1 MKTSSLL
8 LVGLLAIGCRQQS
21 PAQAPSSTDLAEPSR
36 ATVHAAATVL
46 ADAFEPGERMEFWGR
61 VLDYQGRPLPEA
73 AIVAYQTD
81 ATGLYNPPEANTR
94 VPRLR
99 AVAVT
104 EENGGFRFS
113 TIRPGPYPGGGNPQ
127 HIHLTITAPAHRFR
141 YVTYWFDDD
150 PLVTPERRSHLG
162 DETVIVALS
171 QDENGTWT
179 FSLDIRLLGN

>member
-8 LVGLLAIGCRQQS
+8 LVGLLIAGCRQQS
-21 PAQAPSSTDLAEPSR
+21 PAQTLPSTDLANPST
-36 ATVHAAATVL
+36 ATVRADTTVL
-46 ADAFEPGERMEFWGR
+46 ADASEPGERLEFWGR

-73 AIVAYQTD
+73 AIVAYHTN
-81 ATGLYNPPEANTR
+81 ASGLYNEPEANTR

-104 EENGGFRFS
+104 DENGGFRFS

-127 HIHLTITAPAHRFR
+127 HIHLTITAPAHRLQ
-141 YVTYWFDDD
+141 YVTYWFNDD
-150 PLVTPERRSHLG
+150 PLLTPERRSNLG

-179 FSLDIRLLGN
+179 FSHDISLQGN